1 MDKDWEE
8 DVSKAIKVLVGDR
21 KDPKRC
27 DHELAQSRVFTVDGF
42 LSDDEC
48 RHYLAEAEQLG
59 FESLNKEFKVD
70 HRNNLRTS
78 AHSPELAA
86 VLFDRV
92 KCVLNRHDVEGVRP
106 IGQGN
111 EGHWFPTGMDPWFKF
126 SKYDVG
132 TYFHAHMDLPYY
144 ISEDERTIYTVMIF
158 LNDDFEG
165 GKTNFFQRDEPTS
178 KDEEVMLSIE
188 PKLRRAI
195 LFNHDTRHAGA
206 ILTRGCKYIL
216 RSEIIFRR
224 KDITSHSYQ
233 SDPEHQKVVQ
243 LYALGS
249 EYEES
254 ADLERCHDVYHE
266 ALMLQASHPSIPVPS
281 SDEDMGWLSQPD
293 VVATIAM
300 LLEIKD
306 LGSLMRV
313 SKSWNESFRHGRV
326 WKSLYQA
333 RYPLTL
339 EMETLVNN
347 DNDYFLKDWYHT
359 FSETYNRVSNS
370 QTMVIDIG
378 DTMFKFGLVKKGE
391 TAQLSS
397 PMHSIL
403 GEEKSVHWSTSAYSE
418 DDVVRVGEEL
428 ENCSMNIYGRSVS
441 LKAPTSVSKLVRWIF
456 RFGVSKVRRPVEWGE
471 EYPIRPVGEDAL
483 NPEDYNVLM
492 VLPHQGV
499 NEARLAAE
507 LKRRVPIKEVKFA
520 TPETVALAAVGRISG
535 VVVDCGTEATHIKCV
550 VDKNTVLATKCQVI
564 KVDHKPKHFGAR
576 GWLDPSSGDPL
587 PESVIIENVNGDPV
601 TQEKLRNQ
609 MPILVQSVH
618 DAIEACDLSVRDKL
632 FKNVILVGGNAQW
645 TGFSAMFQQEMLKR
659 RYPFKLVEVEE
670 PLTALVRGGIILSS
684 LYQSP
689 SQDPVQV
696 APKIDQN
703 TNTDL
708 NQGFSLFD

>member
-165 GKTNFFQRDEPTS
+165 GKTNFFQRDEPAS
-178 KDEEVMLSIE
+178 KDEDVMLSIE
-188 PKLRRAI
+188 PKMGRAI
-195 LFNHDTRHAGA
+195 IFNHDTRHAGA
-206 ILTRGCKYIL
+206 ILTRGCKYIM

-224 KDITSHSYQ
+224 KDITSHSYRN
-233 SDPEHQKVVQ
+233 DPEYQKVVQ

-249 EYEES
+249 QYEDS
-254 ADLERCHDVYHE
+254 ADLDRSHDAYHQ
-266 ALMLQASHPSIPVPS
+266 ALMLQASHPSIPAPS
-281 SDEDMGWLSQPD
+281 SHADMGWLSQPD
-293 VVATIAM
+293 VVAIIAM
-300 LLEIKD
+300 MLDIKD

-313 SKSWNESFRHGRV
+313 SKPWNESFRHGRV
-326 WKSLYQA
+326 WKTLYKV

-359 FSETYNRVSNS
+359 FSETYNRVTNS
-370 QTMVIDIG
+370 QTMVIDLG
-378 DTMFKFGLVKKGE
+378 DAMFKFGLVKKGE
-391 TAQLSS
+391 TAQLSP
-397 PMHSIL
+397 PMHSFMA
-403 GEEKSVHWSTSAYSE
+403 EEKSVHWSTDEYSE
-418 DDVVRVGEEL
+418 ADIVRVGEEV
-428 ENCSMNIYGRSVS
+428 EDCRMYNIYGRKVMLLNSSPRNV
-441 LKAPTSVSKLVRWIF
+441 LPLMRWIF
-456 RFGVSKVRRPVEWGE
+456 RFGVSKVKSLVEWYE
-471 EYPIRPVGEDAL
+471 DRPRRSVAADSL
-483 NPEDYNVLM
+483 NPEDYNVLL
-492 VLPHQGV
+492 VLPHRRVLG
-499 NEARLAAE
+499 EEFAEE
-507 LKRRVPIKEVKFA
+507 LKKGVPLKEVRFA
-520 TPETVALAAVGRISG
+520 RPEVLALAAVGRISG
-535 VVVDCGTEATHIKCV
+535 VVVDCGRDAVYIRCV
-550 VDKNTVLATKCQVI
+550 VDNVTVWSAMSAPINV
-564 KVDHKPKHFGAR
+564 HRPKTFDEPKDWMTR
-576 GWLDPSSGDPL
+576 DRPDPL
-587 PESVIIENVNGDPV
+587 PESSIIEAVNDDPA
-601 TQEKLRNQ
+601 TQQKLLQQ
-609 MPILVQSVH
+609 MPVLVQSVY
-618 DAIEACDLSVRDKL
+618 DAIEACDASVRDKL
-632 FKNVILVGGNAQW
+632 FKNVILVGGNTQW
-645 TGFSAMFQQEMLKR
+645 SGFSALFQKEMLKR
-659 RYPFKLVEVEE
+659 RDLFKLVQFDD
-670 PLTALVRGGIILSS
+670 PITAMVRGGIILSS
-684 LYQSP
+684 LHQVP
-689 SQDPVQV
+689 SGEPTPL
-696 APKIDQN
+696 A
-703 TNTDL
+703 
-708 NQGFSLFD
+708 